1 MTMACRACSS
11 RCGPS
16 KNKQRTTMTT
26 KTDLRLIEAGF
37 PCHQVGAET
46 QRERGASSAL
56 PPLYFLHVWWARR
69 PLTPSRAAIVASLA
83 PEGMNPDTFVRQL
96 GIEIRQAVV
105 GASRWTLTG
114 ALLERVEKRAGI
126 EVLPV
131 SPPVLR
137 AMEAEQ
143 TQREENNRIIRELCA
158 KDPALSHHPVIHKWM
173 EQSVPLPVAQAATM
187 EVLPVVRDVG
197 DPAWF
202 KALMAIGKEHKV
214 RVPNLYGYDRAYATE
229 VPYQRSDKVVLDPT
243 SGGGSIPFEAL
254 RLGHRVVANELNPV
268 ATTILHATLDY
279 PARFGS
285 SLLKDI
291 ETYGKQLFACLDKE
305 LPPVFKAEGECP
317 EVESSLLR
325 AHLGRHTQHFDEF
338 NREQVTSYLYTRLV
352 TCPHCGGEAP
362 LLNTYWL
369 SKEEGDPW
377 GARVLASGDAKRGT
391 VKFDAFRVRQGHNTP
406 TTDLDGYTVSDGVGQ
421 CVHCKQAIDGDE
433 IKAQA
438 RGESPHGKWT
448 DRLYSVVA
456 IRLQPKLDKHGNL
469 QRFSTG
475 ARAGQLKVEKVRYFR
490 APNERDFEGLRLAEA
505 KLQENWQR
513 WDEAGLIPTESIP
526 EQSNY
531 NRGHRLYGITRWCDM
546 FTPRQL
552 LGHLVLTEELNRLQ
566 PSIIEEL
573 GAERARAV
581 ITYLQFALDKGIDYN
596 SAYTRWEF
604 TRGVIKGT
612 FSRHDFSMKWTFG
625 EMIFS
630 GPNSG
635 AAWGLSQVLD
645 AYRGISELVK
655 PVFEATGGKPPV
667 TINNGSAAS
676 MTAVAEGSVDLL
688 ALDPPYYNNVQ
699 YAELSDFFYVWQKRT
714 LADQYPA
721 LFTRRM
727 TNKADEAVANPV
739 RDGSASAAST
749 AYERLMTDIFRD
761 CRRVL
766 RDNGLMTMM
775 FTHKQQEAWETLTR
789 SLIESGWEI
798 TSSFPVESEGENS
811 MHQKDV
817 AAAASSIFI
826 TCRKRP
832 MEDRLPSTW
841 TGIGGTGVANKV
853 RESVRQA
860 LHDFEPLQLN
870 PVDRMVASYGRAL
883 QVLSEAWPVVDGNEP
898 VGPVRAMNEA
908 ARVVAAQEISRITQ
922 GRLSVDDLDPETSMA
937 LTLFGIFGLGAM
949 AFDEA
954 NNVAKSLNVRMEAK
968 AAGYRLE
975 DGDRLLGYN
984 QEATGRRGQA
994 QASDDVGYHA
1004 PVVRKGSKLRLAL
1017 PTERSAKRLERP
1029 QSLWDVMQ
1037 GALVKYAQ
1045 GDIPVAR
1052 AYLETHAKDHIERVT
1067 DLLEVWALECGD
1079 RALKKAAD
1087 GLLFGLRMRSAAV
1100 A

>member
-1 MTMACRACSS
+1 MTNR
-11 RCGPS
+11 
-16 KNKQRTTMTT
+16 
-26 KTDLRLIEAGF
+26 TDLRLIEAGF

-83 PEGMNPDTFVRQL
+83 PASTDPETFVREL
-96 GIEIRQAVV
+96 GIERKVVKFGDQAW
-105 GASRWTLTG
+105 ALTG
-114 ALLERVEKRAGI
+114 TLAERVESSGGR
-126 EVLPV
+126 EWLPV
-131 SPPVLR
+131 TAATLRAFEAENVRRTEARQTIALLRSGPDEVANHPVLKR
-137 AMEAEQ
+137 WESE
-143 TQREENNRIIRELCA
+143 T
-158 KDPALSHHPVIHKWM
+158 K
-173 EQSVPLPVAQAATM
+173 PLPPGTFSLRDAW
-187 EVLPVVRDVG
+187 PVTRVVG
-197 DPAWF
+197 DPAHVAARIEFAKLEEVKRLLGGELRWTAEDLYAYGRAF
-202 KALMAIGKEHKV
+202 ANDHPPKASG
-214 RVPNLYGYDRAYATE
+214 
-229 VPYQRSDKVVLDPT
+229 SVVLDPT

-254 RLGHRVVANELNPV
+254 RLGHTVVANELNPV
-268 ATTILHATLDY
+268 ATTILYATLDY
-279 PARFGS
+279 PARFGPSLHTDVERWGRRLLSHVESEMAPYCEFSEIPNSELSELKS
-285 SLLKDI
+285 SLAKSPELV
-291 ETYGKQLFACLDKE
+291 GQFA
-305 LPPVFKAEGECP
+305 
-317 EVESSLLR
+317 
-325 AHLGRHTQHFDEF
+325 
-338 NREQVTSYLYTRLV
+338 REHDYMGFLYTRQV
-352 TCPHCGGEAP
+352 RCPHCGGEAP
-362 LLNTYWL
+362 LLNTFWL
-369 SKEEGDPW
+369 SKEASDPW
-377 GARVLASGDAKRGT
+377 GVRILVDGATKNGKASFEAYRVTNGKGPRGE
-391 VKFDAFRVRQGHNTP
+391 DP
-406 TTDLDGYTVSDGVGQ
+406 DGYTVSDGLGQ

-438 RGESPHGKWT
+438 RGESSFGKWT

-456 IRLQPKLDKHGNL
+456 LRMQPKLDKHGNV

-475 ARAGQLKVEKVRYFR
+475 TRAGQLKVEKVRYFR
-490 APNERDFEGLRLAEA
+490 SPNERDLEGLRLAE
-505 KLQENWQR
+505 QR
-513 WDEAGLIPTESIP
+513 LRQDWARWEESGLIPTESIP

-531 NRGHRLYGITRWCDM
+531 SRGHRLYGIKRWCDM

-552 LGHLVLTEELNRLQ
+552 LGHLLLTEELNRLK
-566 PSIIEEL
+566 PEIISEF
-573 GAERARAV
+573 GPERGRAV

-630 GPNSG
+630 GPSSG

-645 AYRGISELVK
+645 AYAGISELVR
-655 PVFEATGGKPPV
+655 PVHEATNGRPPV
-667 TINNGSAAS
+667 TIVNGSAAS
-676 MTAVAEGSVDLL
+676 MTAVRDRSVDLL

-714 LADQYPA
+714 LADQYPT

-727 TNKADEAVANPV
+727 TNKSDEAVANPV
-739 RDGSASAAST
+739 RDGSASAASV

-766 RDNGLMTMM
+766 KDDGLMTMM

-832 MEDRLPSTW
+832 LEDRLPTTW
-841 TGIGGTGVANKV
+841 TGLGGTGVANQV
-853 RESVRQA
+853 REAVRQA
-860 LHDFEPLQLN
+860 LRDFEPLQLN

-908 ARVVAAQEISRITQ
+908 ARVVAAQEISRITH

-975 DGDRLLGYN
+975 DGDRMLGYN
-984 QEATGRRGQA
+984 QETTGRRGQA

-1004 PVVRKGSKLRLAL
+1004 PLVRKGSKLRLAL
-1017 PTERSAKRLERP
+1017 PSERSAKRLDKP
-1029 QSLWDVMQ
+1029 QSFWDVMQ
-1037 GALVKYAQ
+1037 GALVKYEQ

-1052 AYLETHAKDHIERVT
+1052 AYLETHAKDNIERVT

-1079 RALKKAAD
+1079 QVLKKAAN
-1087 GLLFGLRMRSAAV
+1087 GLLFSLRMRSSAV